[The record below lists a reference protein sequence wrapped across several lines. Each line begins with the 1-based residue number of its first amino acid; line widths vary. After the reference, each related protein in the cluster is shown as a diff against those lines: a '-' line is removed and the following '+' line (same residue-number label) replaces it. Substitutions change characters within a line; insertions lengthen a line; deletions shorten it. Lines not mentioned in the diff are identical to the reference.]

1 MINPKLKRGD
11 RVVILYMEDEISP
24 IPMGTAGTVTGHS
37 VVFGDDQYSVRWDNG
52 SNLSIISSVDIWD
65 TEDNVEKK
73 KKKKIN
79 EMTSSSSGGRYR
91 VPIVLA
97 AQDWETGQMGAY
109 TIPASKY
116 MNADL
121 AYDSYDNKM
130 ERSKKQISKEESF
143 ERKKSHLAKKMFSQN
158 DGDGNPINGYSPEG
172 SNQPGTPK
180 QIKKGANLPK
190 SKYKEVI
197 RNYPEEEKLM
207 KKKRMVEDEVDKFK
221 NLISNPEVFKFFNIP
236 FLRKYLVAV
245 RDSGIVNMFESSPLL
260 YLGRE
265 RIEHE
270 YKYKRIPDE
279 DEFENV
285 LSMADQAQ
293 GEMVNGVIKYLEST
307 DKEPD
312 LRNIN
317 RYIQKFA
324 SVVVQKYML
333 LF

>member
-11 RVVILYMEDEISP
+11 RVVILHMDDDISP

-65 TEDNVEKK
+65 FEDNVNQ

-79 EMTSSSSGGRYR
+79 EITSSSSGGKYR

-97 AQDWETGQMGAY
+97 AQGWEVEQMGAF
-109 TIPASKY
+109 TIPVSKY

-121 AYDSYDNKM
+121 AYDSYDRKM
-130 ERSKKQISKEESF
+130 ERTKKQISREESF
-143 ERKKSHLAKKMFSQN
+143 ERKKSKMAKKMFSQN

-172 SNQPGTPK
+172 ATEPGTPK

-197 RNYPEEEKLM
+197 KNYPEEEKLM
-207 KKKRMVEDEVDKFK
+207 KKKRMVEDEIDKFK
-221 NLISNPEVFKFFNIP
+221 NLISNPEVFKHFNIP
-236 FLRKYLVAV
+236 FLRRYLIAV
-245 RDSGIVNMFESSPLL
+245 RDSGIVNMFESSPFL

-270 YKYKRIPDE
+270 FKYKRIPDE
-279 DEFENV
+279 DKFEDV
-285 LSMADQAQ
+285 LNMADQSQA
-293 GEMVNGVIKYLEST
+293 EMINGVIKYLEAT
-307 DKEPD
+307 NKEPD
-312 LRNIN
+312 LNNIN
-317 RYIQKFA
+317 RYLQRFA
-324 SVVVQKYML
+324 NTVVQKYML